1 MNGAA
6 RGLSLP
12 WTVIELRR
20 LPGIV
25 REKHYGVALS
35 HGLEQE
41 PAKSWVVCF
50 PGVILC
56 PEMAAGVEET
66 VCFDFRARPSSPGC
80 VHLKSTGLS
89 ASTGVYGR
97 AD

>member
-6 RGLSLP
+6 RGLRSS
-12 WTVIELRR
+12 WAVIELRR
-20 LPGIV
+20 LPRIV

-41 PAKSWVVCF
+41 QAKSWVVCV
-50 PGVILC
+50 PGAILC
-56 PEMAAGVEET
+56 PEMAAREGKT
-66 VCFDFRARPSSPGC
+66 VCFDFRARSSSPGG

-89 ASTGVYGR
+89 ASTGVQGR